1 MPKPKLKVTADLSLI
16 KSELTK
22 DEKFSQYI
30 RLHAVYQIAQ
40 GKSVSE
46 VHQYYSVS
54 HKSICNWVHRYNTD
68 GLAGPSNRSTK
79 GRPAFFERRRKDRI
93 RKNN

>member
-1 MPKPKLKVTADLSLI
+1 MPKTKLKVKADLSLI
-16 KSELTK
+16 KSQLRK
-22 DEKFSQYI
+22 DEKFSQCI

-54 HKSICNWVHRYNTD
+54 HKSICNWVHRYNAD
-68 GLAGPSNRSTK
+68 GLAGHIFTSYY
-79 GRPAFFERRRKDRI
+79 RI
-93 RKNN
+93 